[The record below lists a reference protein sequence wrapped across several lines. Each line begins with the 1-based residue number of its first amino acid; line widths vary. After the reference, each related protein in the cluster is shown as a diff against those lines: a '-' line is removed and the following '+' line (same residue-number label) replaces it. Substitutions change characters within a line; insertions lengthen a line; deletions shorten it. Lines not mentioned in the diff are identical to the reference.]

1 MLGFVQVANR
11 ELKRISKKRSY
22 IVILFILPVILFVLF
37 AFLYNKQSIEDL
49 PIGLVDKDNTE
60 LSRKLTTMINS
71 SHLVKIKQRYGDL
84 AAVELAMKNKEIHG
98 TVFIG
103 KGFEANIKN
112 FKNYDIHMYRSSA
125 SMVYG
130 KIMYKALAQTIMT
143 LNAGIVLE
151 RFKGAGMEK
160 HKAMNLA
167 SPIRINAKAMY
178 NASYN
183 YQNYLVPGLT
193 TVSIQMILIMIGV
206 LLINGEKEEQTF
218 NDLAVKSKL
227 SAGNILL
234 GKTTVYYLI
243 GMFHFLLLFGV
254 VFKVFNIPIGGEF
267 IKYFTLFSLFVLAC
281 IAVAMAISSLV
292 PESLAASDIAVF
304 YTAPSFV
311 FSGFTFPGWAMPWY
325 DQFYAQIMPYTSFLD
340 AFILVNSMNSSWA
353 VIAPHLLKLLTF
365 IFVGYAIA
373 FAVLKVHIVKIKP
386 TIA

>member
-11 ELKRISKKRSY
+11 ELKRIAKKRSY
-22 IVILFILPVILFVLF
+22 IIILFILPIILFFLF
-37 AFLYNKQSIEDL
+37 AFLYNKQSIENL

-98 TVFIG
+98 AVFIG
-103 KGFEANIKN
+103 NGFEANIKN

-151 RFKGAGMEK
+151 RFKGSGMNK
-160 HKAMNLA
+160 HAAMNLA
-167 SPIRINAKAMY
+167 NPIRINAKAMY

-206 LLINGEKEEQTF
+206 LLINAEKEEETF
-218 NDLAVKSKL
+218 NDLLEKAKF
-227 SAGNILL
+227 SASNILL

-254 VFKVFNIPIGGEF
+254 VFMMFNIPIEGEF

-281 IAVAMAISSLV
+281 IAFSMAVSSIV
-292 PESLAASDIAVF
+292 TESLAASDIAVF

-325 DQFYAQIMPYTSFLD
+325 DQFYAQIMPYTAFLD
-340 AFILVNSMNSSWA
+340 AFILVNAMNSPWS

-373 FAVLKVHIVKIKP
+373 FAVLKVQLVKIKSA
-386 TIA
+386 IA